1 MMLRRLLIGALAFLL
16 VACETP
22 VILPETGGNTEPLSL
37 VQPRRELPPTF
48 FEQAAN
54 GAEEVIDRYLSIT
67 DEITAR
73 GGTNTEPIKALVS
86 PSWLI
91 KEREGFESYQTRGLR
106 SVGSTSAHS
115 VVIQNAHITLEGAIE
130 VGAMVCVEGTDLF
143 VIPAEYDDPP
153 EVVWQWHP
161 DYEDFEGEDSDWEDI
176 EQYLSQPDVTWG
188 TAVAIQ
194 TWLVGESFESLVI
207 DSWEPWWGV
216 YEC

>member
-1 MMLRRLLIGALAFLL
+1 MMIHRLVSVAFPLLL
-16 VACETP
+16 VACEAP
-22 VILPETGGNTEPLSL
+22 VILPETGGSTDSQSL

-48 FEQAAN
+48 FEEAAN
-54 GAEEVIDRYLSIT
+54 QSEEVIDRYLSTT
-67 DEITAR
+67 DEITAQ
-73 GGTNTEPIKALVS
+73 GGGNTEPIKALVS
-86 PSWLI
+86 PSWLP
-91 KEREGFESYQTRGLR
+91 KEREGFESYRTRGLR
-106 SVGSTSAHS
+106 SVGSTVAHS

-143 VIPAEYDDPP
+143 VIPAEYEDPP
-153 EVVWQWHP
+153 EIVWQWHP
-161 DYEDFEGEDSDWEDI
+161 DYEDFEGEESDWEDI

-188 TAVAIQ
+188 NAVAIQ

>member
-1 MMLRRLLIGALAFLL
+1 MFRHLLIGALAFLL
-16 VACETP
+16 VACEAP

-86 PSWLI
+86 PSWLL

-143 VIPAEYDDPP
+143 CYPR
-153 EVVWQWHP
+153 
-161 DYEDFEGEDSDWEDI
+161 
-176 EQYLSQPDVTWG
+176 
-188 TAVAIQ
+188 
-194 TWLVGESFESLVI
+194 
-207 DSWEPWWGV
+207 
-216 YEC
+216 